1 MSQVPGHRDGRPG
14 TLRLLLAN
22 PLAAAGLAVLAL
34 VALVALAAPLLPL
47 PDPAATALGQR
58 LLPPLSPGHPLG
70 TDALGRDLLSRLV
83 WGTRLSLAVAL
94 AATLAAALLGS
105 LTGLVAGFAGGAV
118 DGGLMRFVDLLMAF
132 PYILLALA
140 IVAVLGP
147 GLFHALLAIAAV
159 NVPFFA
165 RTVRGATLGL
175 ARRDFVDAARL
186 GGAGPLALL
195 ATEIL
200 PNVLPVIVVT
210 ASTSFG
216 WMILETAGLSFLG
229 LGAQPPLADLGAM
242 LGEAR
247 KVMFIAPHVSLV
259 PGVMVFVI
267 VMAIN
272 LAGDGLRDA
281 LDPRLRSG
289 VPARPAAAT
298 EVRRDPAAMSSAADP
313 DLPLQVTGLRTEF
326 RLGRRSLPA
335 VAGVDLALP
344 PGARLGLVGE
354 SGSGKSATALSLLRL
369 VPSPPGCITAGQ
381 VRMQGRDVLAMG
393 REELR
398 ALRGGRLAMVFQDP
412 MSSLHPMHRIGDQVA
427 EALRAHAPIGRR
439 EARRRAADL
448 LARVR
453 IPAAERRLDAWPHEL
468 SGGMR
473 QRVAIA
479 IALANDPAVLVA
491 DEATTA
497 LDVTVQAQVLALL
510 HRLTEDRGTALLFI
524 SHDLALVGALC
535 DRIAVLYAG
544 QVVEEG
550 PAAALLA
557 APAHPYTAKLL
568 DCLPRRGG
576 GADPIAGLPPA
587 PDNLP
592 PGCAFAPRCPH
603 VQPPCSEGPVALDR
617 LAPDRAARCL
627 FPLAGDRR

>member
-1 MSQVPGHRDGRPG
+1 MTAAAARHDGRSG

-34 VALVALAAPLLPL
+34 VAVVALAAPLLPL

-118 DGGLMRFVDLLMAF
+118 DGGLMRVVDLLMAF

-175 ARRDFVDAARL
+175 ARRDFVDAARM

-200 PNVLPVIVVT
+200 PNVMPVIVVT

-289 VPARPAAAT
+289 VPARRQRYGAIRPRRARRPIRICRCRSRTCAPRSTWAAA
-298 EVRRDPAAMSSAADP
+298 SC
-313 DLPLQVTGLRTEF
+313 
-326 RLGRRSLPA
+326 RLW
-335 VAGVDLALP
+335 
-344 PGARLGLVGE
+344 PG
-354 SGSGKSATALSLLRL
+354 STWS
-369 VPSPPGCITAGQ
+369 C
-381 VRMQGRDVLAMG
+381 
-393 REELR
+393 
-398 ALRGGRLAMVFQDP
+398 
-412 MSSLHPMHRIGDQVA
+412 
-427 EALRAHAPIGRR
+427 
-439 EARRRAADL
+439 
-448 LARVR
+448 
-453 IPAAERRLDAWPHEL
+453 
-468 SGGMR
+468 
-473 QRVAIA
+473 
-479 IALANDPAVLVA
+479 
-491 DEATTA
+491 
-497 LDVTVQAQVLALL
+497 
-510 HRLTEDRGTALLFI
+510 
-524 SHDLALVGALC
+524 
-535 DRIAVLYAG
+535 
-544 QVVEEG
+544 
-550 PAAALLA
+550 
-557 APAHPYTAKLL
+557 APAPGWAWWESPAPASRRPHSPCCAW
-568 DCLPRRGG
+568 CPARRGG
-576 GADPIAGLPPA
+576 SLP
-587 PDNLP
+587 
-592 PGCAFAPRCPH
+592 GRCW
-603 VQPPCSEGPVALDR
+603 SM
-617 LAPDRAARCL
+617 AATCW
-627 FPLAGDRR
+627 